1 MAARSAALRTVRETT
16 DQVFLSPRILDR
28 TAFEEFAGGLRQLIE
43 EATDRARMLD
53 DASNRAARLEA
64 QLPEKAGHLEGRISA
79 AATALT
85 GAEARAMEAQGML
98 TRAAQHLAEAQ
109 AVERRIE
116 QMANDRTTWLE
127 ARLAAAVARHEDRAR
142 EIDEK
147 TRAASDAVMDR
158 TTDHLGK
165 TVEAVK
171 FLESRLAVLALQL
184 DAVQQRAETL
194 EDLAQRSGPAMDTMT
209 RVVEA
214 QGSLRAAALE
224 SAGAVER
231 CIATRDALTADVAIL
246 SQRLLSLENQLTG
259 VVRAARETIAEART
273 VEVKPRAVPPTS
285 PPSKAP
291 RMSKAITGGEVAAPR
306 RRKAA

>member
-1 MAARSAALRTVRETT
+1 MARSAALRTVRETT

-43 EATDRARMLD
+43 EATDRARTLD
-53 DASNRAARLEA
+53 DASSRAAQAEARLP
-64 QLPEKAGHLEGRISA
+64 QKAGELEGRISA
-79 AATALT
+79 AAGALT

-116 QMANDRTTWLE
+116 QMGADRATWLE
-127 ARLAAAVARHEDRAR
+127 SRLAAAVARHEDRAR
-142 EIDEK
+142 EVDEK
-147 TRAASDAVMDR
+147 ARAAADEIVSR
-158 TTDHLGK
+158 TTEHLGK
-165 TVEAVK
+165 SLEAVK
-171 FLESRLAVLALQL
+171 LLESRLAILALQIDTL
-184 DAVQQRAETL
+184 EQRAQTL

-214 QGSLRAAALE
+214 RDDLRAAALE

-231 CIATRDALTADVAIL
+231 CVATRDALVADVAIL

-259 VVRAARETIAEART
+259 AVRAARETLAEART
-273 VEVKPRAVPPTS
+273 VEVKPVPPLS
-285 PPSKAP
+285 PAAGHP
-291 RMSKAITGGEVAAPR
+291 RLAKRIQGEVGAPKR